1 MLVLTRRLN
10 QSIMIGDEIELTILS
25 IAHGKVRI
33 GVRAPRNIPVFRGE
47 IYLERLAGGDEVD
60 ADDDAAAARQSFGMP
75 VRQ

>member
-1 MLVLTRRLN
+1 MLVLTRRPN

-33 GVRAPRNIPVFRGE
+33 GVNAPRDIPVFRGE
-47 IYLERLAGGDEVD
+47 IYLERLARGDEVD
-60 ADDDAAAARQSFGMP
+60 ADDDGAAARQSFGQP